1 MGVLGDH
8 PPTDPEGFAR
18 FAADLALTDI
28 HKILQ
33 DSQPLDEPVAYRYPL
48 SVRNRYDQLTRFPE
62 GLAVLGDAVCTLNPI
77 YGQGMTVAA
86 LEAAALRPHLAN
98 GQTRDNLR
106 EVGRISGVAWA
117 MALGADL
124 SFPEVEGTRTP
135 ATRLLGRYIRRLQAG
150 AEYDAQL
157 GQAFL
162 RVTSMVDPPSALLRP
177 SVVMRALTAR
187 STPRRITPQFAG
199 RST

>member
-1 MGVLGDH
+1 MTT
-8 PPTDPEGFAR
+8 PRPTRKASHGSLPISLCRTSTR
-18 FAADLALTDI
+18 FCRDAE
-28 HKILQ
+28 
-33 DSQPLDEPVAYRYPL
+33 PLDEPVAYRYPS
-48 SVRNRYDQLTRFPE
+48 SVRNRYDRLSRFPE
-62 GLAVLGDAVCTLNPI
+62 GLAVLGDAVCALNPI

-86 LEAAALRPHLAN
+86 LEAAALRPHLAD
-98 GQTRDNLR
+98 GQTRDYLR

-150 AEYDAQL
+150 AEHDAQL

-177 SVVMRALTAR
+177 SVVVRTLTAR
-187 STPRRITPQFAG
+187 STPRRNSPQPAD
-199 RST
+199 RPS